1 MVHQREQWPR
11 RAQQVAEQRHEL
23 QRLGVR
29 DESQHLD
36 GMMPAGIG
44 PASAASLAAGGGQ
57 EQVQRGLASR
67 SAWPDGIGKT
77 SNLARPASHETAISV
92 THSSGSRYG
101 IALTSLLDPVFDVES
116 ESGLRFEPNPRL

>member
-1 MVHQREQWPR
+1 MHHREQWPR

-44 PASAASLAAGGGQ
+44 PASAASLAAGVGQ

-67 SAWPDGIGKT
+67 SAWPDGIGKVLT
-77 SNLARPASHETAISV
+77 WLDLQVMKRLFPLHPARVLCTDLPSHRS
-92 THSSGSRYG
+92 
-101 IALTSLLDPVFDVES
+101 
-116 ESGLRFEPNPRL
+116 

>member
-1 MVHQREQWPR
+1 M
-11 RAQQVAEQRHEL
+11 ATASATQVAEQRHEL

-77 SNLARPASHETAISV
+77 SNLARRPASHVKRLFPLHPVRVLGADLSY
-92 THSSGSRYG
+92 HS
-101 IALTSLLDPVFDVES
+101 T
-116 ESGLRFEPNPRL
+116 PRPSF

>member
-1 MVHQREQWPR
+1 MHHHEQWLR
-11 RAQQVAEQRHEL
+11 RAQQVAEQRHER

-77 SNLARPASHETAISV
+77 STWLDLQVMKRLFPLHTVRVLGTELPSH
-92 THSSGSRYG
+92 HS
-101 IALTSLLDPVFDVES
+101 
-116 ESGLRFEPNPRL
+116 